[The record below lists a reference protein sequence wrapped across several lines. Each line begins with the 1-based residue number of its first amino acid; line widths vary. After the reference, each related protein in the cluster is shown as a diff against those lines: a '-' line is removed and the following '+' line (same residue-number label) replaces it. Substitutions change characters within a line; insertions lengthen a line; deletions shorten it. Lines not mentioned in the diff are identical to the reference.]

1 MIQKQTKESLICHL
15 NLPIFEVKD
24 AVKHKMSI
32 FKMIGEE
39 ADKLGRECY
48 VIGGF
53 VRDIFLGRPSKDIDC
68 VTVGSG
74 IELAEALAKRL
85 GKKYTHLAVYR
96 NFGTAQVKHTEKNFE
111 TGEITEMEIE
121 FVGARRESYSHDSR
135 KPIVED
141 GTLVDDQNRRDL
153 TINDLAICLN
163 KDRFGELIDPFHGV
177 EDLEAGLIRT
187 PLDPDIT
194 FSDDPLRMLR
204 AIRFACRFGFKI
216 VPETFEAIARNR
228 ERIKIISAERI
239 IDELNKIMQC
249 TQPSTGWILLQ
260 KCGLLQIIFPEL
272 QALCGIESRE
282 GRGHKDNFVHTIT
295 VLDNVC
301 RAQEAA
307 AIAAANDKSQ
317 ISSVAEQ
324 AFDKKLYLRWAAI
337 FHDLGKAKVKLYD
350 EKLGW
355 TFHGHEAKG
364 SHMVKRIFTSLKL
377 PLDAKMKYVEKLVML
392 HMRPIVLSEDIV
404 TDSAVRRLLFEAGDD
419 IEDLI
424 DEISDVD
431 TMETE
436 VTLKFTKDD
445 GEWYVEDIE
454 DVIEDAY
461 GFMEYGLY
469 ITAAETW
476 DTSAA
481 FNDDYSGEYA
491 TSGFIYI
498 GTDEVDFDN
507 CVAYASTDTYYISIG
522 LVYDSSEDID
532 FSGYYAEV
540 LFEGEVVAC
549 TYDDVWVDVYPD
561 ENGLI
566 EAGTYDFM
574 FYDANGLYI
583 DTATVIVE

>member
-15 NLPIFEVKD
+15 NLPIFDVKD
-24 AVKHKMSI
+24 AVKQKMSI
-32 FKMIGEE
+32 FEMIGEE

-96 NFGTAQVKHTEKNFE
+96 NFGTAQVKHTEKNFS

-204 AIRFACRFGFKI
+204 AIRFACRFDFKI

-228 ERIKIISAERI
+228 DRIKIISAERI
-239 IDELNKIMQC
+239 IDELNKIMLC
-249 TQPSTGWILLQ
+249 KQPSTGWMLLQ
-260 KCGLLQIIFPEL
+260 RCGLLQIIFPVL
-272 QALCGIESRE
+272 HALSGIESRE
-282 GRGHKDNFVHTIT
+282 GRGHKDNFVHTLT

-301 RAQEAA
+301 RAQVRSEELGVRSNSTLTENASHD
-307 AIAAANDKSQ
+307 ANN
-317 ISSVAEQ
+317 SSLHTPNSSLKNN
-324 AFDKKLYLRWAAI
+324 FDKILFLRWAAI

-355 TFHGHEAKG
+355 TFHNHDYVGMR
-364 SHMVKRIFTSLKL
+364 MVLPIMRRLKL
-377 PLDAKMKYVEKLVML
+377 PLGSEKNYVEKMVGM
-392 HMRPIVLSEDIV
+392 HMRPIHLADEGI
-404 TDSAVRRLLFEAGDD
+404 TDSAIRRVMFEAGEDTDD
-419 IEDLI
+419 LMTLCEADITSKIPEKVKRFLENFKIVRQKMIEI
-424 DEISDVD
+424 QE
-431 TMETE
+431 
-436 VTLKFTKDD
+436 KDD
-445 GEWYVEDIE
+445 YRNWTTPIDGNEIMERYHLTPSREVGLLREAQK
-454 DVIEDAY
+454 DAILD
-461 GFMEYGLY
+461 GLCEN
-469 ITAAETW
+469 TREAAL
-476 DTSAA
+476 A
-481 FNDDYSGEYA
+481 FL
-491 TSGFIYI
+491 
-498 GTDEVDFDN
+498 DEK
-507 CVAYASTDTYYISIG
+507 AKELGI
-522 LVYDSSEDID
+522 LK
-532 FSGYYAEV
+532 
-540 LFEGEVVAC
+540 
-549 TYDDVWVDVYPD
+549 
-561 ENGLI
+561 
-566 EAGTYDFM
+566 
-574 FYDANGLYI
+574 
-583 DTATVIVE
+583 

>member
-15 NLPIFEVKD
+15 NLPIFDVKD
-24 AVKHKMSI
+24 AVKQKMSI
-32 FKMIGEE
+32 FEMIGEE

-96 NFGTAQVKHTEKNFE
+96 NFGTAQVKHTEKNFS

-163 KDRFGELIDPFHGV
+163 KDRFGELIDPYHGV

-204 AIRFACRFGFKI
+204 AIRFACRFDFKI

-228 ERIKIISAERI
+228 DRIKIISAERI
-239 IDELNKIMQC
+239 IDELNKIMLC
-249 TQPSTGWILLQ
+249 KQPSTGWMLLQ
-260 KCGLLQIIFPEL
+260 RCGLLQIIFPEL
-272 QALCGIESRE
+272 QALSGIESRE
-282 GRGHKDNFVHTIT
+282 GRGHKDNFVHTLT

-301 RAQEAA
+301 RAQVRSEELGVWSNSTLTENASHD
-307 AIAAANDKSQ
+307 ANN
-317 ISSVAEQ
+317 SSLLTPNSSLKNN
-324 AFDKKLYLRWAAI
+324 FDKKLFLRWAAI

-355 TFHGHEAKG
+355 TFHNHDYVGMR
-364 SHMVKRIFTSLKL
+364 MVLPIMRRLKL
-377 PLDAKMKYVEKLVML
+377 PLGAEKNYVEKMVGM
-392 HMRPIVLSEDIV
+392 HMRPIHLADEGI
-404 TDSAVRRLLFEAGDD
+404 TDSAIRRVMFEAGEDTDD
-419 IEDLI
+419 LMTLCEADITSKIPEKVKRFLENFKIVRQKMIEI
-424 DEISDVD
+424 QE
-431 TMETE
+431 
-436 VTLKFTKDD
+436 KDD
-445 GEWYVEDIE
+445 YRNWTPPIDGNEIMERYHLTPSREVGLLREAQK
-454 DVIEDAY
+454 DAILD
-461 GFMEYGLY
+461 GLCEN
-469 ITAAETW
+469 TREAAL
-476 DTSAA
+476 A
-481 FNDDYSGEYA
+481 FL
-491 TSGFIYI
+491 
-498 GTDEVDFDN
+498 DEK
-507 CVAYASTDTYYISIG
+507 AKELGI
-522 LVYDSSEDID
+522 LK
-532 FSGYYAEV
+532 
-540 LFEGEVVAC
+540 
-549 TYDDVWVDVYPD
+549 
-561 ENGLI
+561 
-566 EAGTYDFM
+566 
-574 FYDANGLYI
+574 
-583 DTATVIVE
+583 